1 MFPPP
6 PPLYEERG
14 RRPNRREFWAKKSCC
29 GREPEKTASPKNAVP
44 IKKLSE
50 KEIKQQVKTRY
61 DEFAKQGGSA
71 DGCCPLVGES
81 TESFALEHGLYS
93 QEDLALIPKLAINLS
108 RGCGNPTNFANLQPG
123 EVVADFGSGGGID
136 LVLAAHKVGPTG
148 KVIGIDF
155 TPHMIE
161 RAKQVM
167 KEAGLPGRADFIL
180 LDIENPQ
187 VPDNI
192 ADVVISNC
200 VINLCPC
207 KPCVYKQI
215 FDILKPGGRLAI
227 SDIVTIGDVDPKVRE
242 YFQSIWAGGIG
253 GAIPEDEYFKIVQ
266 DAGFSQIKVVAR
278 HILGSKELDEM
289 ASCPGEKFSPA
300 FSKEKLAQI
309 QGKIV
314 STKFV
319 AVKPKE

>member
-1 MFPPP
+1 M
-6 PPLYEERG
+6 
-14 RRPNRREFWAKKSCC
+14 NKTKKPCY
-29 GREPEKTASPKNAVP
+29 GGEPEEASPQKSAA
-44 IKKLSE
+44 
-50 KEIKQQVKTRY
+50 EIKQEVKRRY
-61 DEFAKQGGSA
+61 DKFAEEGGSA
-71 DGCCPLVGES
+71 EGCCPLVGGS

-93 QEDLALIPKLAINLS
+93 KEDLTLIPKLAINLS
-108 RGCGNPTNFANLQPG
+108 RGCGNPTSFANIQPG
-123 EVVADFGSGGGID
+123 EAVADFGSGGGID

-155 TPHMIE
+155 GPHMIE

-167 KEAGLPGRADFIL
+167 EEAGLSNRAEFIL

-207 KPCVYKQI
+207 KPCVYKQV

-242 YFQSIWAGGIG
+242 YFQSIWSGCTG
-253 GAIPEDEYFKIVQ
+253 GAIPEDEYLKIVQ
-266 DAGFSQIKVVAR
+266 DVGFSQLKVVSR
-278 HILGSKELDEM
+278 HTLGPKELDEM
-289 ASCPGEKFSPA
+289 ASCPGKKFSPT
-300 FSKEKLAQI
+300 FLKEKLAQM

>member
-1 MFPPP
+1 M
-6 PPLYEERG
+6 R
-14 RRPNRREFWAKKSCC
+14 KS
-29 GREPEKTASPKNAVP
+29 T
-44 IKKLSE
+44 IKE
-50 KEIKQQVKTRY
+50 DVKMRY
-61 DEFAKQGGSA
+61 DKFAEKGGSVE
-71 DGCCPLVGES
+71 GCCPLVGEAGPPG
-81 TESFALEHGLYS
+81 SFALEHRLYS
-93 QEDLALIPKLAINLS
+93 EEDLALLPKLALNLS
-108 RGCGNPTNFANLQPG
+108 RGCGNPTSFANIQPG
-123 EVVADFGSGGGID
+123 QVVADFGSGGGID
-136 LVLAAHKVGPTG
+136 LVLAAHKVGPNG

-155 TPHMIE
+155 APHMIE
-161 RAKQVM
+161 RAKQVI
-167 KEAGLPGRADFIL
+167 KEAGLFDRDEFIL

-207 KPCVYKQI
+207 KPCVYRQI

-227 SDIVTIGDVDPKVRE
+227 SDIVTIGDVDLKIRE
-242 YFQSIWAGGIG
+242 YFRSIWSGCTG

-266 DAGFSQIKVVAR
+266 DAGLSQLKVVAR
-278 HILGSKELDEM
+278 HTLDQKELTEM
-289 ASCPGEKFSPA
+289 ASCPGKEFSPA
-300 FSKEKLAQI
+300 FSKEKLARL

>member
-1 MFPPP
+1 MTAVKTKQSV
-6 PPLYEERG
+6 EM
-14 RRPNRREFWAKKSCC
+14 KKTCC
-29 GREPEKTASPKNAVP
+29 GREPEEISPLKAAA
-44 IKKLSE
+44 
-50 KEIKQQVKTRY
+50 EIKQEVKKRY
-61 DEFAKQGGSA
+61 DQFAKEGGSA
-71 DGCCPLVGES
+71 EGCCPLVGGS
-81 TESFALEHGLYS
+81 TESFALEHGLYTK
-93 QEDLALIPKLAINLS
+93 EDLALIPKLAINLS
-108 RGCGNPTNFANLQPG
+108 RGCGNPVGFADIKPG

-155 TPHMIE
+155 APHMIE

-167 KEAGLPGRADFIL
+167 EEASLSDRAEFIL

-242 YFQSIWAGGIG
+242 YFQSIWSGCTG
-253 GAIPEDEYFKIVQ
+253 GAILEDEYFKIVQ
-266 DAGFSQIKVVAR
+266 DVGFSQIKVIAR
-278 HILGSKELDEM
+278 HTLGPKELEEM
-289 ASCPGEKFSPA
+289 ASCPGKKFSPA
-300 FSKEKLAQI
+300 FSREKLAQM

-319 AVKPKE
+319 AAKSKE

>member
-1 MFPPP
+1 MNKP
-6 PPLYEERG
+6 
-14 RRPNRREFWAKKSCC
+14 KKPCC
-29 GREPEKTASPKNAVP
+29 GKWEEPGKRSLPKAAIP
-44 IKKLSE
+44 IKELGRE
-50 KEIKQQVKTRY
+50 EIKQKVKRRY
-61 DEFAKQGGSA
+61 DEFAKEGGSA
-71 DGCCPLVGES
+71 EGCCPLVGKS

-93 QEDLALIPKLAINLS
+93 QEELALLPKLAINLS
-108 RGCGNPTNFANLQPG
+108 RGCGNPTGFANLQPG

-155 TPHMIE
+155 APHMIE

-167 KEAGLPGRADFIL
+167 EEAGLSDRVEFIL

-187 VPDNI
+187 VPNSI

-227 SDIVTIGDVDPKVRE
+227 SDIVTIGDIDPKVRE
-242 YFQSIWAGGIG
+242 YFQSIWSGCTG

-266 DAGFSQIKVVAR
+266 DVGFSQIKVVAR
-278 HILGSKELDEM
+278 HILNPKELDEM
-289 ASCPGEKFSPA
+289 ASCPGKKFSPA
-300 FSKEKLAQI
+300 FSEEKLAQM

-314 STKFV
+314 STKFL
-319 AVKPKE
+319 AVKPEE

>member
-1 MFPPP
+1 M
-6 PPLYEERG
+6 
-14 RRPNRREFWAKKSCC
+14 NKAKKPCC
-29 GREPEKTASPKNAVP
+29 DKWEEPEKTSSQKTSA
-44 IKKLSE
+44 
-50 KEIKQQVKTRY
+50 EIKQEVKVRY
-61 DEFAKQGGSA
+61 DEFAKEGGSA
-71 DGCCPLVGES
+71 EGCCPLTGGG
-81 TESFALEHGLYS
+81 TESFALEHGLYN
-93 QEDLALIPKLAINLS
+93 QEDLALIAKLGIRLS
-108 RGCGNPTNFANLQPG
+108 RGCGNPTSFANIQPS
-123 EVVADFGSGGGID
+123 EVIADFGSGGGID
-136 LVLAAHKVGPTG
+136 LVLSAHKVGPTG

-155 TPHMIE
+155 APHMIE

-167 KEAGLPGRADFIL
+167 EEAGLSDRAEFIM

-242 YFQSIWAGGIG
+242 YFRSIWAGCTG
-253 GAIPEDEYFKIVQ
+253 GAIPEDEYLKIVQ
-266 DAGFSQIKVVAR
+266 EAGFGQIKVVAR
-278 HILGSKELDEM
+278 HILEPKELDEM
-289 ASCPGEKFSPA
+289 ATCPGKKFSPT
-300 FSKEKLAQI
+300 FSEEKLTQM

-319 AVKPKE
+319 AVKPKG

>member
-1 MFPPP
+1 M
-6 PPLYEERG
+6 
-14 RRPNRREFWAKKSCC
+14 N
-29 GREPEKTASPKNAVP
+29 KT
-44 IKKLSE
+44 KKLCCRGGSE
-50 KEIKQQVKTRY
+50 KSFPQKTTILAKGLSKEEIKQKVKRRY
-61 DEFAKQGGSA
+61 DEFAKEGGSA
-71 DGCCPLVGES
+71 EGCCPLAGGS

-108 RGCGNPTNFANLQPG
+108 RGCGNPTSFANLQPG
-123 EVVADFGSGGGID
+123 KVVADFGSGGGID
-136 LVLAAHKVGPTG
+136 LVLAAYKVGPTG
-148 KVIGIDF
+148 KMIGIDF
-155 TPHMIE
+155 APHMIE
-161 RAKQVM
+161 QAKQVM
-167 KEAGLPGRADFIL
+167 EEAGLSDRAEFIL

-207 KPCVYKQI
+207 KPCVYKQV

-227 SDIVTIGDVDPKVRE
+227 SDIVTIGDVDPKVQK
-242 YFQSIWAGGIG
+242 YFRSIWTGCTG
-253 GAIPEDEYFKIVQ
+253 GAIPEDEYFKIVR
-266 DAGFSQIKVVAR
+266 DAGFSQLKVITR
-278 HILGSKELDEM
+278 HILGPKELDEM
-289 ASCPGEKFSPA
+289 ASCPGKKFSPA
-300 FSKEKLAQI
+300 FLEEKLVQM

>member
-1 MFPPP
+1 MNKP
-6 PPLYEERG
+6 
-14 RRPNRREFWAKKSCC
+14 KKPCC
-29 GREPEKTASPKNAVP
+29 GKWEEPGKRSLPKAAIP
-44 IKKLSE
+44 IKELGRE
-50 KEIKQQVKTRY
+50 EIKQKVKRRY
-61 DEFAKQGGSA
+61 DEFAKEGGSA
-71 DGCCPLVGES
+71 EGCCPLVGKS

-93 QEDLALIPKLAINLS
+93 QEELALLPKLAINLS
-108 RGCGNPTNFANLQPG
+108 RGCGNPTGFANLQPG

-155 TPHMIE
+155 APHMIE

-167 KEAGLPGRADFIL
+167 EEAGLSDRVEFIL

-187 VPDNI
+187 VPNSI

-215 FDILKPGGRLAI
+215 FEILKPDGRLAI
-227 SDIVTIGDVDPKVRE
+227 SDIVTRGDVDPKVRD
-242 YFQSIWAGGIG
+242 YFQSIWTGCTG
-253 GAIPEDEYFKIVQ
+253 GAMPEDEYFKIVSEV
-266 DAGFSQIKVVAR
+266 GFSQLKVVAR
-278 HILGSKELDEM
+278 HTLGPKELDEM
-289 ASCPGEKFSPA
+289 ASCPGKKFSPV
-300 FSKEKLAQI
+300 FSEEKIAQM

-314 STKFV
+314 STKFI

>member
-1 MFPPP
+1 M
-6 PPLYEERG
+6 
-14 RRPNRREFWAKKSCC
+14 KKPCC
-29 GREPEKTASPKNAVP
+29 GGEPEKTASLNNAVP

-50 KEIKQQVKTRY
+50 KEVKQEVKMRY
-61 DEFAKQGGSA
+61 DKFAEEGGSVE
-71 DGCCPLVGES
+71 GCCPVVGGS

-108 RGCGNPTNFANLQPG
+108 RGCGNPVGFADIKPG

-136 LVLAAHKVGPTG
+136 LVLSAHKMGPTG

-155 TPHMIE
+155 APQMIE

-167 KEAGLPGRADFIL
+167 EEAGLSDRAEFIL

-207 KPCVYKQI
+207 KPCVYKQV

-227 SDIVTIGDVDPKVRE
+227 SDIVIVGEVDLKMRE
-242 YFQSIWAGGIG
+242 YFQSIWAGCTG
-253 GAIPEDEYFKIVQ
+253 GAIPEDEYFKIVR
-266 DAGFSQIKVVAR
+266 DAGFSQLKVVAR
-278 HILGSKELDEM
+278 HILGPKELDEM
-289 ASCPGEKFSPA
+289 ATCPGKKFSPT
-300 FSKEKLAQI
+300 FSEEKLAQI

>member
-1 MFPPP
+1 MSKP
-6 PPLYEERG
+6 
-14 RRPNRREFWAKKSCC
+14 CC
-29 GREPEKTASPKNAVP
+29 GEEPEKRSPPKATTP
-44 IKKLSE
+44 IKELSRE
-50 KEIKQQVKTRY
+50 EIKQQVKIRY
-61 DEFAKQGGSA
+61 DKFAEEGGSA
-71 DGCCPLVGES
+71 EGCCPLTGGS

-108 RGCGNPTNFANLQPG
+108 RGCGNPVSFADLQLG
-123 EVVADFGSGGGID
+123 EAVADFGSGGGID
-136 LVLAAHKVGPTG
+136 LVLSAHKVGPTG

-167 KEAGLPGRADFIL
+167 SEANLSERVEFIL

-227 SDIVTIGDVDPKVRE
+227 SDIVIIGDVDPRVRE
-242 YFQSIWAGGIG
+242 YFRSIWAGCTG
-253 GAIPEDEYFKIVQ
+253 GAIPEDEYLKIVK
-266 DAGFSQIKVVAR
+266 DVGFSQLKVVAR
-278 HILGSKELDEM
+278 HILGPKELEEM
-289 ASCPGEKFSPA
+289 ATCPGKKFSPT
-300 FSKEKLAQI
+300 FSEEKLAQM

-314 STKFV
+314 SIKFV

>member
-1 MFPPP
+1 M
-6 PPLYEERG
+6 
-14 RRPNRREFWAKKSCC
+14 NKAKKPCC
-29 GREPEKTASPKNAVP
+29 GKREKPKEISPKKTAAK
-44 IKKLSE
+44 
-50 KEIKQQVKTRY
+50 IKQEVKARY
-61 DEFAKQGGSA
+61 DEFAKEGGSA
-71 DGCCPLVGES
+71 EGCCPLVGGR

-108 RGCGNPTNFANLQPG
+108 RGCGNPVSFANLQPG

-136 LVLAAHKVGPTG
+136 LVLAAHKVRPTG

-155 TPHMIE
+155 APHMIE
-161 RAKQVM
+161 RAKQVIS
-167 KEAGLPGRADFIL
+167 EANLSDSVEFIL

-187 VPDNI
+187 VPDAI

-207 KPCVYKQI
+207 KPCVYKQA

-227 SDIVTIGDVDPKVRE
+227 SDIVTSEDVEPKVRE
-242 YFQSIWAGGIG
+242 HFQSIWSGCTG
-253 GAIPEDEYFKIVQ
+253 GAMPENEYLKMVQ
-266 DAGFSQIKVVAR
+266 DAGFNQLKIVAR
-278 HILGSKELDEM
+278 HILGPKELDEM
-289 ASCPGEKFSPA
+289 ARCPGKKYSPSL
-300 FSKEKLAQI
+300 SKENLAPM

>member
-1 MFPPP
+1 M
-6 PPLYEERG
+6 
-14 RRPNRREFWAKKSCC
+14 KKACC
-29 GREPEKTASPKNAVP
+29 GVEPEETSPQKATA
-44 IKKLSE
+44 
-50 KEIKQQVKTRY
+50 EIKQEVKMRY
-61 DEFAKQGGSA
+61 DKFAEEGGSA
-71 DGCCPLVGES
+71 EGCCPLGGES
-81 TESFALEHGLYS
+81 TESFALENGLYS

-108 RGCGNPTNFANLQPG
+108 RGCGNLTSFANIQPG

-148 KVIGIDF
+148 KMIGIDF
-155 TPHMIE
+155 APHMIE

-167 KEAGLPGRADFIL
+167 KEAGLSDRAEFIL

-200 VINLCPC
+200 VINLYPC

-215 FDILKPGGRLAI
+215 FNILKPGGRLAI
-227 SDIVTIGDVDPKVRE
+227 SDIVTIGDVDPKVKE
-242 YFQSIWAGGIG
+242 YFRLIWTGCTG
-253 GAIPEDEYFKIVQ
+253 GAIPEDEYLKIVQ
-266 DAGFSQIKVVAR
+266 DVGFGQLKVVGR
-278 HILGSKELDEM
+278 HTLSPKELEEM
-289 ASCPGEKFSPA
+289 ASCPGKKFSPT
-300 FSKEKLAQI
+300 FSEEKLAQM

-319 AVKPKE
+319 AVKSNT

>member
-1 MFPPP
+1 MALETCCRGGP
-6 PPLYEERG
+6 EETS
-14 RRPNRREFWAKKSCC
+14 PQ
-29 GREPEKTASPKNAVP
+29 KTA
-44 IKKLSE
+44 E
-50 KEIKQQVKTRY
+50 EIKQEVKMRY
-61 DEFAKQGGSA
+61 DKFAEEGGSVE
-71 DGCCPLVGES
+71 GCCPLVVAS
-81 TESFALEHGLYS
+81 TESFALEHGLYTKK
-93 QEDLALIPKLAINLS
+93 DLALIPKLAINLS
-108 RGCGNPTNFANLQPG
+108 RGCGNPVGFANIQPG

-155 TPHMIE
+155 APFMVK

-167 KEAGLPGRADFIL
+167 EEVGLSDRAEFIL

-215 FDILKPGGRLAI
+215 FEILKPGGRLAI
-227 SDIVTIGDVDPKVRE
+227 SDIVTLGDVAPKVQE
-242 YFQSIWAGGIG
+242 YFQSIWAGCTG
-253 GAIPEDEYFKIVQ
+253 GAIPEDEYLKIVR
-266 DAGFSQIKVVAR
+266 DAGFGQLEVVAR
-278 HILGSKELDEM
+278 HVLDPKELDEM
-289 ASCPGEKFSPA
+289 ASCPGKKYSPTFSG
-300 FSKEKLAQI
+300 EKLSQM

-314 STKFV
+314 STKFTTI
-319 AVKPKE
+319 KL

>member
-1 MFPPP
+1 M
-6 PPLYEERG
+6 
-14 RRPNRREFWAKKSCC
+14 KKPCC
-29 GREPEKTASPKNAVP
+29 GGEEPKKISPQKTTA
-44 IKKLSE
+44 
-50 KEIKQQVKTRY
+50 EIKQEVKSRY
-61 DEFAKQGGSA
+61 DEFAKEGGSA
-71 DGCCPLVGES
+71 EGCCPLIGGS
-81 TESFALEHGLYS
+81 SSFALEHGLYS
-93 QEDLALIPKLAINLS
+93 QEELALLPKLAINLS
-108 RGCGNPTNFANLQPG
+108 RGCGNPTSFANLKPG

-136 LVLAAHKVGPTG
+136 LVLAAHKVGPNG

-155 TPHMIE
+155 APHMSE
-161 RAKQVM
+161 RSKQVM
-167 KEAGLPGRADFIL
+167 EEAGLSDRVSFLL

-227 SDIVTIGDVDPKVRE
+227 SDIVIIGEVDPKVRK
-242 YFQSIWAGGIG
+242 YFQSIWTGCTG
-253 GAIPEDEYFKIVQ
+253 GAMPEDEYFKIVQ
-266 DAGFSQIKVVAR
+266 EAGFSRLKVVAR
-278 HILGSKELDEM
+278 HILSPKELEEM
-289 ASCPGEKFSPA
+289 ASCPGKKFSPT
-300 FSKEKLAQI
+300 FSEEKLAQL

-319 AVKPKE
+319 AVEPKE